1 MCEQLKVLAK
11 IRKAKK
17 MNSYSVSLAEA
28 TARDYVVMKKRLDTI
43 EIDVQAIKTE
53 QAVQGGKLDLLINEV
68 HAAQNDADRYRLLV
82 DIWRALFGSIKKTI
96 VTFII
101 FGVIIG
107 LVNIK
112 DVIEVLRSFA

>member
-17 MNSYSVSLAEA
+17 MNGYSVSLAEA

-53 QAVQGGKLDLLINEV
+53 QAVQGGKLDLII
-68 HAAQNDADRYRLLV
+68 QRLNSPVEKEREDGIFWSQIKNLLKTTTGKIV
-82 DIWRALFGSIKKTI
+82 LLLLLGSIALAGQRI
-96 VTFII
+96 LEL
-101 FGVIIG
+101 IG
-107 LVNIK
+107 LIK
-112 DVIEVLRSFA
+112 